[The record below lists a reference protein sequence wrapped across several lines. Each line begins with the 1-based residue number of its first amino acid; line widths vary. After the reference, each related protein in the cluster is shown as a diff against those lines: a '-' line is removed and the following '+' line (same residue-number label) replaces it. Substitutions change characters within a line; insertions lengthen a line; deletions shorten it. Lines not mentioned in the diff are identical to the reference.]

1 MFSYAGRRRLFRV
14 ASPNFD
20 VFRATRLSPPDRA
33 RMNATLLYGSSG
45 QFRFVVSAIEG
56 LTQFQEPSVT
66 SIN

>member
-1 MFSYAGRRRLFRV
+1 
-14 ASPNFD
+14 
-20 VFRATRLSPPDRA
+20 
-33 RMNATLLYGSSG
+33 MNATLLYGSSG